1 MMTTGVMPYAGPV
14 ELSAPGSGGHPTRAS
29 HLIAEQPAY
38 TTAQTDNAGL
48 VPASTGPQ
56 ARDKR
61 LKGQAQ
67 LPGGCRDEPGMTN
80 WAC

>member
-48 VPASTGPQ
+48 VRASIVQVSEKQEPLIPGVLPSGPRHK
-56 ARDKR
+56 A
-61 LKGQAQ
+61 G
-67 LPGGCRDEPGMTN
+67 
-80 WAC
+80 